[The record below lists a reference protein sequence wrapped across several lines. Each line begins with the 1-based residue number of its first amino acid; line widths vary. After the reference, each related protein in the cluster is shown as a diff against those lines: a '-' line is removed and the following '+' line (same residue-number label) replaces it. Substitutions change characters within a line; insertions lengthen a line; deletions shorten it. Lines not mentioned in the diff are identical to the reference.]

1 MVGLLFL
8 QKLPKECCLF
18 LLKRIYSVSYIFV
31 VLTSVFMGKK
41 ILDAWDYTSGPWF
54 EEQTYNVFCS
64 FLIWVEGW
72 PQYTVYLL
80 SSDARLCLSHGS
92 GP

>member
-18 LLKRIYSVSYIFV
+18 LLKRIYSVSYILV

-54 EEQTYNVFCS
+54 EEQTSNVFCQFPNLGRGMAPVHS
-64 FLIWVEGW
+64 LFVK
-72 PQYTVYLL
+72 Q
-80 SSDARLCLSHGS
+80 RC
-92 GP
+92 